1 VNEEK
6 EILSML
12 TRSMLKGM
20 GLTDEQV
27 SAIIEAHTETTDAL
41 KESRDKYKEDAE
53 KLPEVQKELD
63 KLKANPSEAD
73 DWKGKYE
80 TEHKAFEDYKKDLA
94 AADAKKSKQDAYR
107 ALLKEIGVSEN
118 RIDSILKIT
127 NVDEF
132 KIKDGKFEDSDKMKE
147 AAKNEWKDFITSQQT
162 QGADTKTPPQNDDGG
177 SDYEKMSMADYA
189 KAREGK

>member
-1 VNEEK
+1 
-6 EILSML
+6 ML

-27 SAIIEAHTETTDAL
+27 SAIIEAHTETVDAL

-53 KLPEVQKELD
+53 KLPGVQKELD
-63 KLKANPSEAD
+63 ELKANPSEAD
-73 DWKGKYE
+73 DWKVKYE

-94 AADAKKSKQDAYR
+94 AADAKKGKQDAYR

-132 KIKDGKFEDSDKMKE
+132 KIKDGKFEESDKMKE
-147 AAKNEWKDFITSQQT
+147 AAKDEWKDFITTQQQT
-162 QGADTKTPPQNDDGG
+162 GADTKTPPNNDNGGAG
-177 SDYEKMSMADYA
+177 SDYEKMSMADYV